1 MIKMTEEEKI
11 FAGQIFDPRK
21 KELKDIKH
29 RAHEA
34 CRRYNALDEY
44 DPGRSPI
51 IKELIGSI
59 GETYYFQGPIQ
70 FNYGS
75 HTFILSLIHI

>member
-34 CRRYNALDEY
+34 CRRA
-44 DPGRSPI
+44 GRNLS
-51 IKELIGSI
+51 
-59 GETYYFQGPIQ
+59 Q
-70 FNYGS
+70 
-75 HTFILSLIHI
+75 ILFVRKFFMPFCAHAVVVDFFFCI